1 MGKDPRD
8 EEREM
13 KMTTS
18 YVPNEILRTLPYEYR
33 IPMNDEDNFE
43 LFDNEFKDIRTL
55 LNKYSYIYD
64 EGDTDTV

>member
-1 MGKDPRD
+1 
-8 EEREM
+8 
-13 KMTTS
+13 MTTS
-18 YVPNEILRTLPYEYR
+18 YVPTEILRTLPYEYR

-64 EGDTDTV
+64 EGDTDTI

>member
-1 MGKDPRD
+1 
-8 EEREM
+8 
-13 KMTTS
+13 MTTS
-18 YVPNEILRTLPYEYR
+18 YVPSEILRTLPYEYR

-64 EGDTDTV
+64 EGDTDTI